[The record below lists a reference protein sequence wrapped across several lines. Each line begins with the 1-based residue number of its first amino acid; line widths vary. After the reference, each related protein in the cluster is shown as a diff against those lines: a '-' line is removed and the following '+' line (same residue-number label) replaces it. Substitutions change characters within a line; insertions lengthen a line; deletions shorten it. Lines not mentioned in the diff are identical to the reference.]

1 MKNLILMLCFGL
13 FSVVAGVAHAEEQ
26 KRSESQAKPG
36 SPEVFATVNGAPLSM
51 NLYRF
56 LLGSREQESQERQA
70 HDDGFDAELHRQQTA
85 DDLIM
90 TELLAQQATRRGM
103 HDSERVRAEMA
114 MAEKTLLA
122 QLYVQHLMHNLKVD
136 EAEIRHYYDQQSDH
150 VMYRFLIW
158 QAPSQARATAIL
170 KALEAGH
177 DAGAGAQDVIETPWL
192 RDTDI
197 APDVNEIVRRLEVND
212 FAEQPIFQDG
222 VWKVVQ
228 VIDKQVMTKQSYEES
243 REIIKAELVRLKLD
257 EKLEAL
263 AEEASIV
270 LNDQLLTQPAN

>member
-13 FSVVAGVAHAEEQ
+13 SSVVAGVAHAEEQ

-122 QLYVQHLMHNLKVD
+122 QPL
-136 EAEIRHYYDQQSDH
+136 S
-150 VMYRFLIW
+150 
-158 QAPSQARATAIL
+158 
-170 KALEAGH
+170 
-177 DAGAGAQDVIETPWL
+177 
-192 RDTDI
+192 
-197 APDVNEIVRRLEVND
+197 
-212 FAEQPIFQDG
+212 
-222 VWKVVQ
+222 
-228 VIDKQVMTKQSYEES
+228 
-243 REIIKAELVRLKLD
+243 
-257 EKLEAL
+257 
-263 AEEASIV
+263 
-270 LNDQLLTQPAN
+270 